1 MDTFDLIADERRNL
15 AGTLA
20 GLTGAQW
27 QAPSRCDGWRTRD
40 VLAHLVFPF
49 EVSVPSLVVR
59 MAKARLDFNRMSDT
73 AARDDRRSPAELLAV
88 YRANVTSR
96 FTPPGAGPEA
106 PLTDTVVHGADIL
119 APLGVPHTV
128 TSEALATV
136 LGFVVSKTATRGFVA
151 RARVAGLCFT
161 ATDLDRSWGSGP
173 VVRGPAV
180 PLASAICGRTAA
192 VDDLDGGG
200 LDTFRARL

>member
-1 MDTFDLIADERRNL
+1 MDTFELIADERRSL
-15 AGTLA
+15 ADTFA
-20 GLTGAQW
+20 GLTDEQW
-27 QAPSRCDGWRTRD
+27 QQSSRCDGWRARD

-49 EVSVPSLVVR
+49 EVSIPSLLVR

-73 AARDDRRSPAELLAV
+73 AAREDRRSPAELLAV
-88 YRANVTSR
+88 YRANVASR

-119 APLGVPHTV
+119 APLGVAHVV
-128 TSEALATV
+128 TPEALATV
-136 LGFVVSKTATRGFVA
+136 LGFVVSKTSTRGFVA
-151 RARVAGLCFT
+151 KGRVDGLCFT

-173 VVRGPAV
+173 VVSGPAV

-192 VDDLDGGG
+192 VADLGGDGV
-200 LDTFRARL
+200 DTFRARL